1 MLEID
6 MNKNLGKK
14 KKREDSSF
22 PTASFFVS
30 FFGKALMGSCTSCTH
45 RSLDGWPDE
54 ARMTAQQRMASTLPA
69 MACPVCLCVR
79 TGSVEAILC

>member
-22 PTASFFVS
+22 PTASLFFS
-30 FFGKALMGSCTSCTH
+30 LSFFFGKALMGSCTTCTH
-45 RSLDGWPDE
+45 RLTGW
-54 ARMTAQQRMASTLPA
+54 MAA
-69 MACPVCLCVR
+69 
-79 TGSVEAILC
+79 